1 MAWTDRPHLP
11 FCGSGT
17 FCIEAALIA
26 RGIAPGVFRQ
36 GYAFEKWP
44 DFDRELFE
52 RIYNDDSA
60 EHDFEHH
67 IYGRDNDP
75 KAVGIARRNVRAAGL
90 SKDITIDEADFRT
103 TELRQADQ
111 QAIII
116 TNPPYGERIST
127 PNLLATYKMIGEKL
141 KHEFQG
147 NEAWI
152 LSYREECFEQIG
164 LRPSIKIPVFNGSLE
179 CEFRKY
185 QMFQGKL
192 KDFRGE
198 GNILKTEEE
207 KEAMAEKHR
216 FKKNR
221 EFKKRIE
228 EDDHNEK
235 GDIRSFTFHKHHPA
249 FDERLFERKEE
260 KSFRK
265 KREDRGERNDG
276 RRNFRDGNDR
286 RSYRDND
293 DRRSGRERRDFR
305 DRRDSR
311 GRRDF
316 NDDYNKRGGKRFDK
330 NGRDFKRNNRRY
342 QDDDEA

>member
-1 MAWTDRPHLP
+1 M
-11 FCGSGT
+11 
-17 FCIEAALIA
+17 
-26 RGIAPGVFRQ
+26 
-36 GYAFEKWP
+36 
-44 DFDRELFE
+44 
-52 RIYNDDSA
+52 
-60 EHDFEHH
+60 
-67 IYGRDNDP
+67 
-75 KAVGIARRNVRAAGL
+75 KAVNTARTNVKAAGL
-90 SKDITIDEADFRT
+90 TKDITVEQLDFADFKQPA
-103 TELRQADQ
+103 EKALM
-111 QAIII
+111 I

-152 LSYREECFEQIG
+152 LSYREECFDQIG

-228 EDDHNEK
+228 EDEHNEE

-260 KSFRK
+260 KPFRR
-265 KREDRGERNDG
+265 KREDGGERTDD
-276 RRNFRDGNDR
+276 RRNFRDGNGR

-293 DRRSGRERRDFR
+293 DRRGFKEKRDFR

-311 GRRDF
+311 GKRDF
-316 NDDYNKRGGKRFDK
+316 NGDYNNRGGKRFDK
-330 NGRDFKRNNRRY
+330 NGRDFKRSNRRY